1 MEKLQDRPVADE
13 QCVNVSEDEDDSENG
28 LDNHE
33 WQGVLSKWTN
43 YIHGWQSRYIVLKNG
58 TLSYYKSK
66 RDTNIGC
73 RGSISLF
80 KATIKVPFTV
90 MIYFS

>member
-1 MEKLQDRPVADE
+1 MEKVQERPLSED
-13 QCVNVSEDEDDSENG
+13 QGVNVSEDEDESETNLDS
-28 LDNHE
+28 HE
-33 WQGVLSKWTN
+33 WQGELSKWTN
-43 YIHGWQSRYIVLKNG
+43 YIHGWQSRYIVLKAG

-80 KATIKVPFTV
+80 KATIKVLFTL
-90 MIYFS
+90 